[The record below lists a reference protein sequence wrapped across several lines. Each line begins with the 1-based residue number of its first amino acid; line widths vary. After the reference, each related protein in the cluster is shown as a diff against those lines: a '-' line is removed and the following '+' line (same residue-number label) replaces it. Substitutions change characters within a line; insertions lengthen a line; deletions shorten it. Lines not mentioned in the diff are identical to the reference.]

1 MNRTARTAV
10 FVLSAAVVAGFYAA
24 ACAGLP
30 HFGSS
35 AHPYGA
41 RAVAAALAHRTAN
54 VVSSVN
60 FDLRAFDTLGE
71 ESILYAAVLGATVLL
86 RLARDEEGGQD
97 RPPGP
102 APGGPASVQ
111 TSVRLFGAVLLPVA
125 LLTGCYIV
133 AHGQLSPGGGFQGGV
148 ILATGLHLAYV
159 AADYWVLWRVRPVAV
174 LDVTDAVA
182 AASFTVIGVCTLIV
196 SGAFLANVLSLGTLR
211 DLASGGLV
219 PVINAVVGVEV
230 ASAVIVLVAHFLDF
244 RDLGD
249 ARDAGGGQ
257 DVHGRDPEVMP

>member
-1 MNRTARTAV
+1 M

-24 ACAGLP
+24 ACTGLP
-30 HFGSS
+30 RFGSS

-86 RLARDEEGGQD
+86 RLARDEGGQD
-97 RPPGP
+97 RPRGP
-102 APGGPASVQ
+102 APWGPASVQ
-111 TSVRLFGAVLLPVA
+111 TSSRLFGAVLLPVA

-159 AADYWVLWRVRPVAV
+159 AADYWVLRRVRPVAV

-182 AASFTVIGVCTLIV
+182 AASFSVIGVCTLIV

-249 ARDAGGGQ
+249 VRDAGGGQ
-257 DVHGRDPEVMP
+257 DVHGNGPEVMP